1 MENNNVK
8 LAVIELNKRITFAA
22 IVPAERT
29 YVELSEAYETF
40 FQILSKT
47 DLNWEGKD
55 ADIKN
60 IEKMLN
66 LCNEMKEMVRK
77 ALSISEQSE
86 REDADLTALNEEIER
101 MEKEIDVKS
110 IDYLRLQKK
119 VIECFDRIFDAADAA
134 EENS

>member
-1 MENNNVK
+1 MENNDVK
-8 LAVIELNKRITFAA
+8 FAVIELYKRITFSA
-22 IVPAERT
+22 IVPAERA
-29 YVELSEAYETF
+29 YVVLSEAYETF

-86 REDADLTALNEEIER
+86 MPDANLTALNEEIER

-119 VIECFDRIFDAADAA
+119 IMEAFDRIFEAADAA
-134 EENS
+134 E

>member
-8 LAVIELNKRITFAA
+8 LAVIELYKRITFAA
-22 IVPAERT
+22 IVPAERS
-29 YVELSEAYETF
+29 YVVLSEAYETF